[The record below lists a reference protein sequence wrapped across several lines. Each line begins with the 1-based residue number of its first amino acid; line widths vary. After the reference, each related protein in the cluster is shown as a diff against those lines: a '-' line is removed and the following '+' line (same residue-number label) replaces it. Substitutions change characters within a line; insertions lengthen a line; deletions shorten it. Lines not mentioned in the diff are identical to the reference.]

1 MQNPALNQR
10 VSIDKY
16 HGLRL
21 HINTP
26 AKNKKQMKRTKDIQQ
41 QPQANKKNESDQNKI
56 IL

>member
-26 AKNKKQMKRTKDIQQ
+26 AKKKNKWKEQDIQQ
-41 QPQANKKNESDQNKI
+41 QPKANKKNESDQNKI